1 MKTERYGKSHAL
13 LERAQRV
20 IPLGSQTFSK
30 SRIVYPA
37 NAAPLFLS
45 HGKGSHAW
53 DVDGNEYVDFVNGL
67 LPVILG
73 YDDPDVIEA
82 VTAQLKRGVTFSLAT
97 ELEVELAELLSEIIP
112 CAEMVRFGKNGSDAT
127 SGAIRVARA
136 HTGRDRVAVCGYH
149 GWQDWYIGATTRNKG
164 VPAVVGELT
173 HKFPYNDLDALR
185 RTLETRPGEFAAV
198 MMEAMNV
205 EEPRP
210 GYLEGVREL
219 AHEHGALFIL
229 DEIITGFRYHLG
241 GAQTL
246 FNIVP
251 DLATFGKSMGNGFPI
266 SAVVGRARY
275 MAQMEE
281 IFFSSTFGG
290 ETVSIAATLATIR
303 KMQREQVH
311 AKLNATGERVI
322 ELTRRNLERHRLT
335 HAIAICGKPSWSL
348 MQFRDADGASGAE
361 VKSLFLQEL
370 IARGILTAG
379 SYNICYAH
387 SEDDLRHLEA
397 AQEEV
402 ITADQQRLVVDAFVR
417 YRIADPLAF
426 YRTLRD
432 ERTAADRLDR

>member
-1 MKTERYGKSHAL
+1 
-13 LERAQRV
+13 
-20 IPLGSQTFSK
+20 
-30 SRIVYPA
+30 
-37 NAAPLFLS
+37 
-45 HGKGSHAW
+45 
-53 DVDGNEYVDFVNGL
+53 
-67 LPVILG
+67 
-73 YDDPDVIEA
+73 
-82 VTAQLKRGVTFSLAT
+82 
-97 ELEVELAELLSEIIP
+97 
-112 CAEMVRFGKNGSDAT
+112 
-127 SGAIRVARA
+127 
-136 HTGRDRVAVCGYH
+136 
-149 GWQDWYIGATTRNKG
+149 IGATTRNKG

-379 SYNICYAH
+379 SHNICYAH

-397 AQEEV
+397 AQEEACCILRHALDAGNV
-402 ITADQQRLVVDAFVR
+402 RERLLGPPIEPVFRVR
-417 YRIADPLAF
+417 
-426 YRTLRD
+426 
-432 ERTAADRLDR
+432 

>member
-1 MKTERYGKSHAL
+1 MKPDRYRKSRAM

-30 SRIVYPA
+30 SRVVYPA
-37 NAAPLFLS
+37 NAAPLFLT
-45 HGKGSHAW
+45 HGKGSHVW

-82 VTAQLKRGVTFSLAT
+82 VSSQLKRGVTFSLAT
-97 ELEVELAELLSEIIP
+97 ELEVELAELMREIIP

-164 VPAVVGELT
+164 VPAAVGALT

-185 RTLETRPGEFAAV
+185 RLLESHRGEFAAV
-198 MMEAMNV
+198 MMEPMNV

-210 GYLEGVREL
+210 GYLEGVRDL

-246 FNIVP
+246 FNVVP

-275 MAQMEE
+275 MAADGGD
-281 IFFSSTFGG
+281 FFLQHVRRRNVEPRGEPRHDTQDAARAGACKTECHRRARNRDHSRQYPAARPLRHYYDIGPAELEPDAVQGQPGRFGG
-290 ETVSIAATLATIR
+290 GSEVALPAGSHCARHTHRRVAQHLLRPLRRGCSALDSAQNAACALV
-303 KMQREQVH
+303 RE
-311 AKLNATGERVI
+311 ALNAGDI
-322 ELTRRNLERHRLT
+322 AKRLMGP
-335 HAIAICGKPSWSL
+335 AIQPVF
-348 MQFRDADGASGAE
+348 Q
-361 VKSLFLQEL
+361 
-370 IARGILTAG
+370 
-379 SYNICYAH
+379 
-387 SEDDLRHLEA
+387 
-397 AQEEV
+397 
-402 ITADQQRLVVDAFVR
+402 VR
-417 YRIADPLAF
+417 
-426 YRTLRD
+426 
-432 ERTAADRLDR
+432 